1 MEEERLLIGI
11 DYATASPLA
20 IELLLED
27 AYDPSLYEEIAKANI
42 NRPEVLRMILDCP
55 DAPDDVRQQ
64 IGSLMS
70 MPVVPKT
77 ELRREEKTPEIRS
90 QTILQRLQKLN
101 VSERIQLALKGGKEI
116 RTILLKDPNKEVSMT
131 VLENPKMTETEV
143 ELLARSRSV
152 SEEILRVVAKRRDW
166 MKSYNVILA
175 MVNNPKA
182 PQGATLR
189 LVSTLKTRDLQMLEK
204 NKNVTEGIRSTAKKL
219 VKIRKSM

>member
-11 DYATASPLA
+11 DYATASLSA

-42 NRPEVLRMILDCP
+42 NRPEVLRMILDSP
-55 DAPDDVRQQ
+55 DAPDEVRQQ
-64 IGSLMS
+64 VGSLMNL
-70 MPVVPKT
+70 PVVPKT
-77 ELRREEKTPEIRS
+77 ELRREQKPPEIRV
-90 QTILQRLQKLN
+90 QTILQKIQKLN

-131 VLENPKMTETEV
+131 VLDNPKITDTEI

-152 SEEILRVVAKRRDW
+152 SEEIIRVVAKKREW

-182 PQGATLR
+182 PPGIALR
-189 LVSTLKTRDLQMLEK
+189 LVSELKTRDLQMLEK
-204 NKNVTEGIRSTAKKL
+204 NKNVTEGVRSTAKKL
-219 VKIRKSM
+219 LKIRKSV

>member
-42 NRPEVLRMILDCP
+42 NRPEVLRMILDSA
-55 DAPDDVRQQ
+55 DAPDEVRRQV
-64 IGSLMS
+64 GSLMNL
-70 MPVVPKT
+70 PVVPKT
-77 ELRREEKTPEIRS
+77 ELPAERKPPEIHA
-90 QTILQRLQKLN
+90 QTILQRIQKLN

-131 VLENPKMTETEV
+131 VLENPKITETEI

-152 SEEILRVVAKRRDW
+152 SEEIVRVVAKKREW

-182 PQGATLR
+182 PPGIALR
-189 LVSTLKTRDLQMLEK
+189 LVSELKTRDLQMLEK
-204 NKNVTEGIRSTAKKL
+204 NKNVTEGVRSTAKKL
-219 VKIRKSM
+219 LKIRKSM

>member
-55 DAPDDVRQQ
+55 EAPDDVRRQV
-64 IGSLMS
+64 GALMS

-77 ELRREEKTPEIRS
+77 ELMIEEKPPEIRA

-101 VSERIQLALKGGKEI
+101 VSERIQLALRGGKEI
-116 RTILLKDPNKEVSMT
+116 RTILIKDSNKQVSMN
-131 VLENPKMTETEV
+131 VLDNPKITETEI
-143 ELLARSRSV
+143 ELLAKSRSV
-152 SEEILRVVAKRRDW
+152 PEEILRVVVKKREW
-166 MKSYNVILA
+166 MKSYNIILA

-189 LVSTLKTRDLQMLEK
+189 LVSALKTRDLQMLEK
-204 NKNVTEGIRSTAKKL
+204 NKNVSEGIRSTAKKL
-219 VKIRKSM
+219 VKIRKSI